1 MAQRGLSSDERRRL
15 AILGLPTLGLTL
27 SITIVSTYLPKVAQ
41 SYTDSTVLI
50 GLVVGG
56 EGVMALWVPLVV
68 GPWSDQLRTRL
79 GGRLPFLLGA
89 TPPLAAALV
98 LVGVAGSLAGIAIA
112 AAVFF
117 VAYFIAYE
125 PYRAMYPDLIRDE
138 AAGRAQGTQ
147 AVWRGLGTSVALV
160 SGGLLLS
167 LAAPAP
173 FAVAAAVMV
182 ATTVAFAWFVVR
194 RGLATTGGDRDS
206 QTPAALAIRLR
217 DLIATRPALRAY
229 LVANGLWELALAAL
243 KAFAILYV
251 TDGLG
256 YSLVFASLAVGG
268 VGLIVLGG
276 AIVAGQLG
284 DRIGRLVVVRR
295 SLWVY
300 GIGLLIPGIVTFEP
314 VIAIAAPLIAF
325 GGGAMMALA
334 YAVLIPLMP
343 EEDRGALTGFYSV
356 SRGLGIT
363 IGPVIAGAAIALT
376 AGSLFEG
383 TAGYQAT
390 WLVCAAAILLSLPFV
405 RRLEAASSSEEPG

>member
-68 GPWSDQLRTRL
+68 GPWSDQLRTPI

-117 VAYFIAYE
+117 VAYFVAYE

-147 AVWRGLGTSVALV
+147 AVWRGLGTSVALL

-167 LAAPAP
+167 LATPAP
-173 FAVAAAVMV
+173 FGVAAAAMV
-182 ATTVAFAWFVVR
+182 ATTALFAWFVVR
-194 RGLATTGGDRDS
+194 RGLAAPGGERDS

-268 VGLIVLGG
+268 VGLFVLGG
-276 AIVAGQLG
+276 AVAAGQLG
-284 DRIGRLVVVRR
+284 DRLGRLPVVRR

-300 GIGLLIPGIVTFEP
+300 GVGLLIPGVVTFEP
-314 VIAIAAPLIAF
+314 AIAVATPLIAF

-343 EEDRGALTGFYSV
+343 EDDRGALTGFYSV

-363 IGPVIAGAAIALT
+363 VGPVVAGAAIALT

-405 RRLEAASSSEEPG
+405 RRLEAASSSDEPA